1 MADNENPPK
10 GLDDGA
16 GAVELSPEESA
27 RLKNA
32 GGRIRVRKILGLLVL
47 IALAF
52 GAVKVAAIWRENY
65 WNFETTDNAYVKATV
80 VPVSPQVAAVI
91 SEMLVSDNQAVHA
104 GDLLVRLD
112 GRRFEVAVEKA
123 RAAVGVARARYEAS
137 KVSVVHSQGRV
148 SGLLDEA
155 RARLATLRKTLLS
168 ARALLLQKRKETQ
181 AFAATRA
188 RTRDDL
194 ERKLSLHRQRVIS
207 DEDLTQ
213 VEAYF
218 KVAAANHEAV
228 QAGLNVEMEK
238 VAALEQQIKQHQAS
252 VGLAVNEGR
261 SERMQEL
268 SSESLKAE
276 LDEAVANLKDARL
289 LLSYAEIRAPVSGY
303 VSRTLDSGTYVD
315 KGRPLLSIVQLH
327 KAYIRANFKEV
338 QLENIQVGQPVIIT
352 IDAYPNHP
360 FRGRIHSVYSG
371 TGDAFSLLPP
381 ENATGNWVKITR
393 RIPVKILL
401 DEAPP
406 PRVSLLVGMSAQ
418 VKVDIRDRSGS
429 RMLAYPPQSQKSQ
442 TLVR

>member
-1 MADNENPPK
+1 
-10 GLDDGA
+10 
-16 GAVELSPEESA
+16 
-27 RLKNA
+27 
-32 GGRIRVRKILGLLVL
+32 
-47 IALAF
+47 
-52 GAVKVAAIWRENY
+52 
-65 WNFETTDNAYVKATV
+65 
-80 VPVSPQVAAVI
+80 AVI

-123 RAAVGVARARYEAS
+123 RAAVGVARARFESS
-137 KVSVVHSQGRV
+137 KGSVVHSQGRG

-168 ARALLLQKRKETQ
+168 ARALLLQKGKETQ
-181 AFAATRA
+181 AFAATQS
-188 RTRDDL
+188 RTRDEL
-194 ERKLSLHRQRVIS
+194 KRKKSLHRQRVIS

-218 KVAAANHEAV
+218 KVAVANHGA
-228 QAGLNVEMEK
+228 AKAALDVEVEK
-238 VAALEQQIKQHQAS
+238 VAALGQQIKQHQAS

-261 SERMQEL
+261 SERMEEL
-268 SSESLKAE
+268 TSDSLKAE
-276 LDEAVANLKDARL
+276 LDEAAADLKDARL

-303 VSRTLDSGTYVD
+303 ISRTLDPGTYVD

-338 QLENIQVGQPVIIT
+338 QLENIQVGQSVIVK

-393 RIPVKILL
+393 RVPVKILL
-401 DEAPP
+401 EQAPP
-406 PRVSLLVGMSAQ
+406 PNVSLLVGMSAH

-429 RMLAYPPQSQKSQ
+429 RMLAYPPRSQKSQ